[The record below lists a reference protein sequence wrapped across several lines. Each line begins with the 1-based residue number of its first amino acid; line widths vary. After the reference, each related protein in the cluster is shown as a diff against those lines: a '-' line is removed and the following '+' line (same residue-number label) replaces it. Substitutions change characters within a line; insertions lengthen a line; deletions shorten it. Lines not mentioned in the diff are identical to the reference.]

1 MSKKEHP
8 SQLPLFSSSANTTKS
23 SIDNMHHRSWRDQQ
37 RYLPRHRISPELQK
51 EFKIKRQE
59 LRNII
64 GLPVARGKS
73 PYVNN
78 SLYKYLVKQI
88 YKYDKFGIFN
98 DYLSP
103 FPVDKDL
110 QTRINQVTRLIKT
123 MLDDT
128 VLDTKRK
135 KWNYYKQF
143 SADYRQRWQEYLYPP
158 R

>member
-1 MSKKEHP
+1 MSPKEHP
-8 SQLPLFSSSANTTKS
+8 SQLPLFTSTNTTEQ
-23 SIDNMHHRSWRDQQ
+23 SIDQMHRRSWRDQQ
-37 RYLPRHRISPELQK
+37 RYLPRHRISPELNE
-51 EFKIKRQE
+51 EFKIKKQE

-73 PYVNN
+73 PHVND

-88 YKYDKFGIFN
+88 YKHDKFGIFH
-98 DYLSP
+98 DYLLP
-103 FPVDKDL
+103 IPVDKNL
-110 QTRINQVTRLIKT
+110 QIRINQVTELIDN
-123 MLDDT
+123 MLRNT
-128 VLDTKRK
+128 SLDTKRK

>member
-23 SIDNMHHRSWRDQQ
+23 SIDNMHRRSWRDQQ
-37 RYLPRHRISPELQK
+37 RYLPRHRISPELNE

-135 KWNYYKQF
+135 NGITTNNFPQIIVSVGKNI
-143 SADYRQRWQEYLYPP
+143 LYPP

>member
-8 SQLPLFSSSANTTKS
+8 SRLPLFSPSADTNEI
-23 SIDNMHHRSWRDQQ
+23 SIDKMHRGAWRDQQ
-37 RYLPRHRISPELQK
+37 RYLPRHRISPELQE

-59 LRNII
+59 LRNTI

-98 DYLSP
+98 DYLLP
-103 FPVDKDL
+103 LPVDDNL

-135 KWNYYKQF
+135 KWNYFKQF
-143 SADYRQRWQEYLYPP
+143 SADYRQRWQK
-158 R
+158 